1 MIRGLMRR
9 ILISVCF
16 ILLIAVGF
24 WYFTKPVP
32 IPVSLFDVQPGL
44 VESSVSNTR
53 AGSIEACL
61 RTRLSP
67 IIGGRIAYLGV
78 KKGDHVKKGQV
89 LIQLWNED
97 QQAQSA
103 LAKKQVESA
112 RKRVAETCILAE
124 NAEREAIRTAQ
135 LRARGFISE
144 AAEEKSRFEARSRR
158 AACVS
163 INTEVVQA
171 QARLNVASAEQGRTV
186 LIAPFDGVV
195 ADIVGELGEYTTPSP
210 PGVAT
215 PPAIDLIDNTCLY
228 VQAPMDEVDAPKIK
242 VGQSVRIMLDALPN
256 KILLGHVKRVAPY
269 VVAVEKQARTID
281 IDVSLDDP
289 NDIKQL
295 LVGYSADIEVVL
307 DRREHVLRIPTPAL
321 LEGGKVLLYQAKTKK
336 LEERLVKTGVANWE
350 YTEIIDGL
358 AQGDKI
364 VPSVELEGIK
374 SGTLVTITS
383 SRP

>member
-1 MIRGLMRR
+1 
-9 ILISVCF
+9 
-16 ILLIAVGF
+16 
-24 WYFTKPVP
+24 
-32 IPVSLFDVQPGL
+32 VQPGL

-256 KILLGHVKRVAPY
+256 KTLLGHVKRVAPY

-289 NDIKQL
+289 NDINQL